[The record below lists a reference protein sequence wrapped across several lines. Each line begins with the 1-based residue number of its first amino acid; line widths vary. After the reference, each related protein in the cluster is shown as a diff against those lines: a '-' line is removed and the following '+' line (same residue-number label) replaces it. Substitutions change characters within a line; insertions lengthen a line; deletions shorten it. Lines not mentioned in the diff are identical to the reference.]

1 MRVSFPGPGRHRV
14 VKKRSNIYS
23 DINLTVVKAIGR
35 VESALQRLRQTIA
48 RAFSA
53 KISRSRIHVSDRRS
67 LTALFASTFDLVTG
81 DYLAPIG
88 VVVSAIIIA
97 VNFVT
102 LSSYYIFST
111 VLAVLIGCALYAG
124 LNRRTPAP
132 LALSRPQ
139 LSALAESRAHKL
151 LTTLFFGFLSVSI
164 VLLHITVYSRPP
176 LFFVLIALIIASL
189 AIEIAV
195 TSNAKHAP
203 SILLKIIILAIL
215 VRASVYFEFPSAIV
229 ADPWWHSGFIQFILD
244 HGYIPAQVAPYSSLE
259 YIYMP
264 MMHLLIA
271 AVSLSTGIGLHNSY
285 FFLGV
290 IECIGVVFIYLI
302 GRAAVNERTGLLAAL
317 LLVLANQ
324 FIFWG
329 VNITPLTLGIVL
341 TLVALV
347 VLFLVPRNDLVS
359 FVVLLIVVFAAVLLT
374 HEGTAAYT
382 TIALVV
388 TLVVF
393 ALIGRGARAV
403 TNGDETQ
410 NAKALTLHLWPL
422 AAVVTSFVGVLIG
435 YWTLI
440 GGVAA
445 RRFLAIVHTGAKPS
459 SFLAQPLQAAP
470 AAATAAAA
478 AATGAIQR
486 LSPSSLPLY
495 NDLSTLLLILF
506 ATVGLLYLIGRE
518 RKKAFTV
525 AWTGFSALMLTIT
538 AVIYFAG
545 GTASIPERWIVYLQV
560 FMAIPAAVAIL
571 ALGTRVNARKGLVV
585 IFSAVL
591 ILGFVGITNSYAK
604 VVSELPWDQ
613 RPRIALMQSEVS
625 AAETI
630 ANKTA
635 GPIRTDFVYYSI
647 FTYQLNS
654 SNVIPFRSPLDGNGT
669 LSNNTTS
676 VLRGE
681 IANNPYLISDIAVP
695 KLGADTY
702 GSITETHDVV
712 YDAGSV
718 QAVIA
723 RT

>member
-1 MRVSFPGPGRHRV
+1 MGGR
-14 VKKRSNIYS
+14 RSHF
-23 DINLTVVKAIGR
+23 
-35 VESALQRLRQTIA
+35 ESLA
-48 RAFSA
+48 RALDLVTRTHLATIGLALSA
-53 KISRSRIHVSDRRS
+53 AVCVVALFTLKSYYVFV
-67 LTALFASTFDLVTG
+67 TFFALFA
-81 DYLAPIG
+81 A
-88 VVVSAIIIA
+88 
-97 VNFVT
+97 
-102 LSSYYIFST
+102 
-111 VLAVLIGCALYAG
+111 CALYVA
-124 LNRRTPAP
+124 LRTKPASGAVVS
-132 LALSRPQ
+132 LAQ
-139 LSALAESRAHKL
+139 LSSQAESRAHKA
-151 LTTLFFGFLSVSI
+151 VNI
-164 VLLHITVYSRPP
+164 VFVCFAGAGVVVQSSTVYSRPV
-176 LFFVLIALIIASL
+176 LFLVLASVLVALIG
-189 AIEIAV
+189 IEIAITADTRHV
-195 TSNAKHAP
+195 P
-203 SILLKIIILAIL
+203 SVLSKIIIVGIL
-215 VRASVYFEFPSAIV
+215 IRASAYFEFPSAISF
-229 ADPWWHSGFIQFILD
+229 DPYYHLGFIQYILD

-324 FIFWG
+324 FVFWG

-341 TLVALV
+341 TLAALV

-604 VVSELPWDQ
+604 VVS
-613 RPRIALMQSEVS
+613 
-625 AAETI
+625 
-630 ANKTA
+630 
-635 GPIRTDFVYYSI
+635 
-647 FTYQLNS
+647 
-654 SNVIPFRSPLDGNGT
+654 
-669 LSNNTTS
+669 
-676 VLRGE
+676 
-681 IANNPYLISDIAVP
+681 
-695 KLGADTY
+695 
-702 GSITETHDVV
+702 
-712 YDAGSV
+712 
-718 QAVIA
+718 
-723 RT
+723 